1 VTTEPA
7 YDVGLQAERTALA
20 WRRTALAVGL
30 GAIVGARLTAPGAG
44 GGAFV
49 ALAAGALLAA
59 VVWVLSG
66 RRYRA
71 VHRSLHERGDL
82 AELRLGTASA
92 VLAVAATVT
101 GVLAAAFVI
110 THR

>member
-1 VTTEPA
+1 VSTDRA

-49 ALAAGALLAA
+49 ALAAGALLAV
-59 VVWVLSG
+59 VVWVLSV

-71 VHRSLHERGDL
+71 VHRALHERDDL
-82 AELRLGTASA
+82 VHVSLGTASA
-92 VLAVAATVT
+92 VLAAVATLT

-110 THR
+110 VDR